1 MTRCDSDSS
10 IPHLSDHQRVSAPK
24 LLAARPNLLTKSI
37 EEAAPGH
44 PALGA
49 PTPNGGSRPAE
60 ASALGALPERLPESP
75 MVMKKMMM
83 VNHGMEKSS
92 SLGEISHPTAG
103 KHSHSD
109 SSRSHSPSSTDPDT
123 PSPISDC
130 RPSSA
135 KSTRIPQLAA
145 KKSPGDEDSSLTGD
159 EVDLS
164 QSKKKFPLKIFK
176 KPKK

>member
-1 MTRCDSDSS
+1 
-10 IPHLSDHQRVSAPK
+10 
-24 LLAARPNLLTKSI
+24 LAARPALLTRSI
-37 EEAAPGH
+37 EDAVPGH
-44 PALGA
+44 
-49 PTPNGGSRPAE
+49 TPNGGSRHAE
-60 ASALGALPERLPESP
+60 PPGPERPSESP
-75 MVMKKMMM
+75 SVMKKMMM

-92 SLGEISHPTAG
+92 SLGEIGHPAAS

-130 RPSSA
+130 RPNSS

-145 KKSPGDEDSSLTGD
+145 KKSAGDEDGSLTGD
-159 EVDLS
+159 EVDPG

-176 KPKK
+176 KPRK

>member
-1 MTRCDSDSS
+1 M
-10 IPHLSDHQRVSAPK
+10 
-24 LLAARPNLLTKSI
+24 

-44 PALGA
+44 PASA
-49 PTPNGGSRPAE
+49 PTPNGASRPGDPPAP
-60 ASALGALPERLPESP
+60 GALPERPPESP

-92 SLGEISHPTAG
+92 SLGEISHPAGG

-123 PSPISDC
+123 PSPISDG
-130 RPSSA
+130 RPGGA

-159 EVDLS
+159 EVDLG

>member
-1 MTRCDSDSS
+1 
-10 IPHLSDHQRVSAPK
+10 
-24 LLAARPNLLTKSI
+24 
-37 EEAAPGH
+37 
-44 PALGA
+44 
-49 PTPNGGSRPAE
+49 
-60 ASALGALPERLPESP
+60 
-75 MVMKKMMM
+75 M

-159 EVDLS
+159 EVDLG